1 MLTLFDMLKIY
12 ELKDKHYSLVC
23 KMFNHEIVYEIKD
36 FNGNTERDIALRKFI
51 GDLIEYNLNE
61 YLLNVKDISGD
72 EFIRL
77 IESRDLLW
85 NKVLN
90 WILINKYKTEQMV
103 QGLDRVKYEIRD
115 CAITQEQKKLYKLW
129 MEGMEVI
136 NRVVKRWKDDND
148 KLFDYAKK

>member
-1 MLTLFDMLKIY
+1 
-12 ELKDKHYSLVC
+12 
-23 KMFNHEIVYEIKD
+23 
-36 FNGNTERDIALRKFI
+36 
-51 GDLIEYNLNE
+51 
-61 YLLNVKDISGD
+61 
-72 EFIRL
+72 
-77 IESRDLLW
+77 
-85 NKVLN
+85 
-90 WILINKYKTEQMV
+90 MV